1 MRASDLAREAKFI
14 LAAIM
19 TVLAAG
25 VVVAF

>member
-14 LAAIM
+14 LAVIM